1 MPLFNANPED
11 LKTKDFQHNF
21 LDAPTLKISDLLHSV
36 SEQKPFKNNLI
47 FTILRI
53 VVTHGGENFKK
64 FQTDLDREQPYTKDK
79 IKLHKTDLHPLPAW
93 NIDESSITGNV
104 EVDDAINKE
113 LSLDT
118 GGDITES
125 LVRFYAGDQL
135 SLARFRAIEI
145 IRAGHEHGHQ
155 AFFGT
160 TWLAGLFH
168 TKMADVTGTLFT
180 HWGKPNTGA
189 RNPGSLW
196 FHNTRLDRLPI
207 TLTSLPSF
215 RVCRDLIFVSL
226 YARVLHCL
234 LLVADDVSGL
244 ENYVEKYGDWPSLVH
259 HAELIYDRFVRT
271 SAVRELWKNRETF
284 SGGKLTE
291 GDMVFENA
299 VLFLRDALIS
309 REFSD
314 AVKAGDSGRVVL
326 VLKTWALS
334 FRGNGRTK
342 YAYEMLHLI
351 HNLTSVW
358 SQGIRYFIDLS
369 FQVIYNAH
377 LSI

>member
-1 MPLFNANPED
+1 
-11 LKTKDFQHNF
+11 
-21 LDAPTLKISDLLHSV
+21 
-36 SEQKPFKNNLI
+36 
-47 FTILRI
+47 
-53 VVTHGGENFKK
+53 
-64 FQTDLDREQPYTKDK
+64 
-79 IKLHKTDLHPLPAW
+79 LPAW

-104 EVDDAINKE
+104 EVDDAIIKE

-118 GGDITES
+118 QAGGDIAEI
-125 LVRFYAGDQL
+125 LRFYAGDQL
-135 SLARFRAIEI
+135 SLARFRSIEI

-168 TKMADVTGTLFT
+168 TKMADITGTLFT

-215 RVCRDLIFVSL
+215 WVCRDLIFNSL

-234 LLVADDVSGL
+234 LLVADVSALGS
-244 ENYVEKYGDWPSLVH
+244 YVEKYGDWPTLVR
-259 HAELIYDRFVRT
+259 HAELIYDRFVCT
-271 SAVRELWKNRETF
+271 SVVRELRKNRE
-284 SGGKLTE
+284 SCLEGGVTE

-326 VLKTWALS
+326 VIKTWALS

-358 SQGIRYFIDLS
+358 SPAIRYFIDFPFIS
-369 FQVIYNAH
+369 DAH
-377 LSI
+377 LYI